1 MLNQMRGQSI
11 FAAERL
17 LLFIFLINLKY
28 TLSCSQINRIF
39 RTSQDSILYV
49 LWLLPRISKVNF
61 ACSSGL
67 LIFMKKKKKIRR
79 LKSLDQHFHKAIA
92 WSLTSAVL
100 SSGGVW
106 GGGGHSFLCSS
117 QAHHCPGSIT
127 GRHGPWS
134 HSL

>member
-67 LIFMKKKKKIRR
+67 LIFMKKKNQKIEITRPAFPQGNCLEPDICC
-79 LKSLDQHFHKAIA
+79 LKQR
-92 WSLTSAVL
+92 
-100 SSGGVW
+100 GGW
-106 GGGGHSFLCSS
+106 GGRGGWVGTASS
-117 QAHHCPGSIT
+117 VHHKLT
-127 GRHGPWS
+127 TAQEV
-134 HSL
+134 

>member
-67 LIFMKKKKKIRR
+67 LIFMKKKKIRR

-106 GGGGHSFLCSS
+106 GGGGTASS
-117 QAHHCPGSIT
+117 VHHKLT
-127 GRHGPWS
+127 TAQEV
-134 HSL
+134 

>member
-67 LIFMKKKKKIRR
+67 LIFMKKKKIRR

-100 SSGGVW
+100 SSGGGVGW
-106 GGGGHSFLCSS
+106 GGTASS
-117 QAHHCPGSIT
+117 VHHKLT
-127 GRHGPWS
+127 TAQEV
-134 HSL
+134 

>member
-67 LIFMKKKKKIRR
+67 LIFMKKKKNQKIEITRPAFPQGNCLEPDICC
-79 LKSLDQHFHKAIA
+79 LKQR
-92 WSLTSAVL
+92 
-100 SSGGVW
+100 GGVGW
-106 GGGGHSFLCSS
+106 GGHSFLCSS

-127 GRHGPWS
+127 GRHGP
-134 HSL
+134 